1 MVELI
6 VGKKGKGKTKVLLDR
21 VNGAVKEANGSIVY
35 LDKSTKHMYELNNKV
50 RLIDVSSYPL
60 KNADEFVGFIC
71 GIISQDH
78 DLEQIYLDSF
88 LKVSKLED
96 ADVTDTLDQLRT
108 KAHQLIH
115 TLSHLLS
122 SLIGKSNS
130 QNIPRIYSLF
140 IHQIGNP
147 VCQHSCLAGTSSR
160 QDQDWS
166 LCLCYRLALRG
177 I

>member
-35 LDKSTKHMYELNNKV
+35 LDKSTNHMYELNNKV

-96 ADVTDTLDQLRT
+96 ADVTDTLDQLD
-108 KAHQLIH
+108 KIGEKYGI
-115 TLSHLLS
+115 SIVVS
-122 SLIGKSNS
+122 ISLDKEE
-130 QNIPRIYSLF
+130 IPEAL
-140 IHQIGNP
+140 
-147 VCQHSCLAGTSSR
+147 
-160 QDQDWS
+160 QDKIAV
-166 LCLCYRLALRG
+166 AL
-177 I
+177 

>member
-96 ADVTDTLDQLRT
+96 ADVTDTLDQLD
-108 KAHQLIH
+108 KFGEKYGI
-115 TLSHLLS
+115 SIVVS
-122 SLIGKSNS
+122 ISLDKEET
-130 QNIPRIYSLF
+130 PEAL
-140 IHQIGNP
+140 
-147 VCQHSCLAGTSSR
+147 
-160 QDQDWS
+160 QDKIAV
-166 LCLCYRLALRG
+166 AL
-177 I
+177 